1 MFAISVNT
9 STTLNKCLT
18 INERNMGKPAATISN
33 FHVCPKTTGTVPH
46 VGGPIVG
53 GAGSVTIGG
62 LPAALDQNNLN
73 L

>member
-1 MFAISVNT
+1 
-9 STTLNKCLT
+9 
-18 INERNMGKPAATISN
+18 MGKPAASISN

-53 GAGSVTIGG
+53 GSGSVTIGG
-62 LPAALDQNNLN
+62 LPAALEQNNLN